1 MLRSFKLHCALGTLA
16 LACGGATDDNLFG
29 DAANVQTGG
38 SSAGPKATPSG
49 GTSPGPTGG
58 SATTTGGRA
67 SGTGGT
73 GTSQGGDTEAG
84 SGGAGAGLSGMGGS
98 PHEGGA
104 EPGGGTSTGGTKNP
118 SGGAPSASGGSGNAT
133 GGTVS
138 ASGGVVSGGSGGAS
152 GGNPSGKGGTGGM
165 VSCQQAREAV
175 NAALEA
181 AQACENDK
189 DDQCL
194 GFVDGE
200 CCPVPVNDPSS
211 TEAQQYQAALTKMN
225 KVCGPS
231 LCPAVLCTEPKQAVC
246 ESKSSGVG
254 RCEAKS
260 ILSL

>member
-16 LACGGATDDNLFG
+16 LACGGSTDDNLFG
-29 DAANVQTGG
+29 DAPDGQSGG
-38 SSAGPKATPSG
+38 SSVGGRETTSG
-49 GTSPGPTGG
+49 GSSPSPTGG
-58 SATTTGGRA
+58 RATVTGGRA
-67 SGTGGT
+67 SGTGGA
-73 GTSQGGDTEAG
+73 GTAQGGDTEPG
-84 SGGAGAGLSGMGGS
+84 SGGTSAGLSGMGGS
-98 PHEGGA
+98 PNEGGA

-118 SGGAPSASGGSGNAT
+118 SGGAPSASGGSGHAT

-152 GGNPSGKGGTGGM
+152 GGNPSGKGGSGGM

-211 TEAQQYQAALTKMN
+211 TEAQHYQAALTKMN

-231 LCPAVLCTEPKQAVC
+231 LCPAILCVEPTGAVC
-246 ESKSSGVG
+246 ESKSSGSG